1 MHPQHVLMVGATSL
15 AAGGG
20 GESMDILSLLMN
32 ASGVVMGVL
41 FLLISLSVISWFII
55 GYKALYYG
63 RATSQSVKFIEL
75 FWAAKRLDGV
85 YNECEV
91 LDASPLAQMFKAG
104 YVELTKV
111 TAQKREAQAGG
122 FHEGGGDDHL
132 ENIERSLRRAYTAE
146 MTHLES
152 LIPFLATTGSAGP
165 FVGLFGTVWG
175 IMNSF
180 RSIGAKGA
188 ANLSTV
194 APGIAEALIATAIGL
209 VAAIPAVMAFNY
221 FTRKVKVLASEM
233 ETFSNDFLNIVK
245 RHFLR

>member
-1 MHPQHVLMVGATSL
+1 MHDHVLMVTAVGGA
-15 AAGGG
+15 GG
-20 GESMDILSLLMN
+20 GESLDILTLIMH
-32 ASGVVMGVL
+32 ASGIVMGVL
-41 FLLISLSVISWFII
+41 FLLISLSVVCWFII
-55 GYKALYYG
+55 GYKALYFA
-63 RATSQSVKFIEL
+63 RAGSQSKKFL
-75 FWAAKRLDGV
+75 DMFWTAKRLDQL
-85 YNECEV
+85 YQDCES
-91 LDASPLAQMFKAG
+91 LSESPLAQMFKAG

-111 TAQKREAQAGG
+111 TQQKREIAAGG
-122 FHEGGGDDHL
+122 QSGLHEGADI
-132 ENIERSLRRAYTAE
+132 ENIERALRRAYTTE
-146 MTHLES
+146 MTHIES
-152 LIPFLATTGSAGP
+152 LTPFLATTGSAGP

-221 FTRKVKVLASEM
+221 FARRVKVLSSEM
-233 ETFSNDFLNIVK
+233 ESFSNDYLNLVK

>member
-1 MHPQHVLMVGATSL
+1 MVSAIS
-15 AAGGG
+15 AVAPSGG
-20 GESMDILSLLMN
+20 GESLDILSLLLN

-41 FLLISLSVISWFII
+41 FLLISLSVVSWWII
-55 GYKALYYG
+55 GYKALYFG
-63 RATSQSVKFIEL
+63 RAVRESIGFLDAFWKTRRYDQLMTESEGFPRSPIAQMFRAGFIEL
-75 FWAAKRLDGV
+75 SKIIKQRQAEAANPV
-85 YNECEV
+85 
-91 LDASPLAQMFKAG
+91 KADSEA
-104 YVELTKV
+104 EL
-111 TAQKREAQAGG
+111 ES
-122 FHEGGGDDHL
+122 
-132 ENIERSLRRAYTAE
+132 IERSLRRAYTSE
-146 MTHLES
+146 MTHLEG

-165 FVGLFGTVWG
+165 FIGLFGTVWG

-221 FTRKVKVLASEM
+221 FTRRVKVLSSEM
-233 ETFSNDFLNIVK
+233 DSFSNDFLNIVK